1 MKKDSLIK
9 MHGASLLMY
18 IQNPNRNSKNQ
29 RELRVRE
36 TLATSHR
43 GDQKMTDRMVWFGGC
58 YAEKGKKHIMTLMRW
73 SPLVSKCHW

>member
-36 TLATSHR
+36 TLAASHR
-43 GDQKMTDRMVWFGGC
+43 GDQNMTDRMVWF
-58 YAEKGKKHIMTLMRW
+58 
-73 SPLVSKCHW
+73 